1 MTVNDFVQ
9 VVFAQCVKTSLSA
22 PNRQALSAVLHEYI
36 FAIRLTCASMVSH
49 VTYYNRLHRY
59 ALYFLLRLTIPISI
73 FMQIVHVVHYA
84 FD

>member
-36 FAIRLTCASMVSH
+36 FAIKVDLREHGLACYVLQQIVQVRFIFFVASDYSNMH
-49 VTYYNRLHRY
+49 FY
-59 ALYFLLRLTIPISI
+59 ANSSCCTLRL
-73 FMQIVHVVHYA
+73 
-84 FD
+84 